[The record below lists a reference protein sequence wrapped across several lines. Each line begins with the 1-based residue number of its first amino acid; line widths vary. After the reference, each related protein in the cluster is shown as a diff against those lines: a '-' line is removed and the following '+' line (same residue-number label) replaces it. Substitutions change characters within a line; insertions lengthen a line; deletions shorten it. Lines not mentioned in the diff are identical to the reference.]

1 MPKFVNRESLTQA
14 LCQNLGLSA
23 KDAQDAVTLVF
34 DELSEALADNG
45 TADIAGFGK
54 FTIFHRKER
63 MGINPNTGERISI
76 AASELPKFK
85 PSATLKKRCNEC
97 LNHNDRK

>member
-1 MPKFVNRESLTQA
+1 MPKYVSRESLVQA
-14 LCQNLGLSA
+14 MIHDLGLSG

-34 DELSEALADNG
+34 NELTDCLADNG

-54 FTIFHRKER
+54 FVLFHRKER
-63 MGINPNTGERISI
+63 MGINPVTGERIVI
-76 AASELPKFK
+76 EASEFPKFK

-97 LNHNDRK
+97 RVEK